1 MKKIMTI
8 LLAFVA
14 STSMYAQ
21 GLDKTF
27 EFCDKDGNVY
37 ENGSELTFY
46 DVHVDPDDGT
56 AVLHAP
62 LYVKSTTDEGG
73 YVGITC
79 KYTDMPSGTFKIC
92 FPNKCI
98 PSSRASNEIVTDA
111 GGAESMFGDPKPL
124 TKSDAARDLETAWT
138 DIKGYGSF
146 NVTYQINVY
155 KQVEEDFLGV
165 TRTNYEK
172 IADGSTI
179 TVKFLYADP
188 AGINAMQNG
197 GEKKVAAVYNLGGQR
212 TNSMQKGVN
221 IVKYNNGETV
231 KVLNK

>member
-1 MKKIMTI
+1 MKKIMTM
-8 LLAFVA
+8 LLAFIA
-14 STSMYAQ
+14 SASMYAQ
-21 GLDKTF
+21 VDNTF

-37 ENGSELTFY
+37 ENGSELMFC
-46 DVHVDPDDGT
+46 DVEADPDDGT

-79 KYTDMPSGTFKIC
+79 KYTDMPSGSFKIC
-92 FPNKCI
+92 FPSLCMQSWN
-98 PSSRASNEIVTDA
+98 ASDEIVTKA
-111 GGAESMFGDPKPL
+111 GGGGPFGGAFTKADGPK
-124 TKSDAARDLETAWT
+124 DLETAWT
-138 DIKGYGSF
+138 RIEGYGSF

-155 KQVEEDFLGV
+155 KDAEGS
-165 TRTNYEK
+165 EK

-197 GEKKVAAVYNLGGQR
+197 GEKKVAAVYNLNGQK
-212 TNSMQKGVN
+212 TNSLQRGVN
-221 IVKYNNGETV
+221 IVKYSNGETV

>member
-1 MKKIMTI
+1 MKKIMTM

-14 STSMYAQ
+14 SASMYAQ

-37 ENGSELTFY
+37 ENGSEQTFY
-46 DVHVDPDDGT
+46 DVYVDPDDGT
-56 AVLHAP
+56 TVLHAP

-79 KYTDMPSGTFKIC
+79 KYDGMPSGQFKIC
-92 FPNKCI
+92 FPSLCLQ
-98 PSSRASNEIVTDA
+98 SSNASDEFVTAA
-111 GGAESMFGDPKPL
+111 GGGGMFGGPL
-124 TKSDAARDLETAWT
+124 TKADGARDLETAWV
-138 DIKGYGSF
+138 DIEGYGSF

-155 KQVEEDFLGV
+155 KQVEEG
-165 TRTNYEK
+165 YEK

-197 GEKKVAAVYNLGGQR
+197 GENKVAEIYNLGGQR

-221 IVKYNNGETV
+221 IVKYSNGETV

>member
-1 MKKIMTI
+1 MKKIMTM

-14 STSMYAQ
+14 SASMYAQ

-46 DVHVDPDDGT
+46 DVDVDPDDGT

-79 KYTDMPSGTFKIC
+79 KYDGMPSGKFKIC
-92 FPNKCI
+92 FPSLCMQSTN
-98 PSSRASNEIVTDA
+98 ASGEIVTDA
-111 GGAESMFGDPKPL
+111 GGGGMFGGPL
-124 TKSDAARDLETAWT
+124 TQADGARYLDSAWDAIE
-138 DIKGYGSF
+138 GYGSF

-155 KQVEEDFLGV
+155 KQVEEDVLGE
-165 TRTNYEK
+165 TITKYEK
-172 IADGSTI
+172 IADGSTV

-188 AGINAMQNG
+188 AGINAMQNS
-197 GEKKVAAVYNLGGQR
+197 GEKKVAAVYNLNGQKIA
-212 TNSMQKGVN
+212 SMERGVN
-221 IVKYNNGETV
+221 IVKYSNGETV